1 VSAPVPV
8 LSRRALLSGIPAAAV
23 TREQSATGFDVLEL
37 PVESTKILGR
47 SLLVIT
53 PRRRAEPKS
62 LPVVV
67 LLHGLGETHDQR
79 AGLFAWLGPYG
90 LGRAW
95 ERLEHPPLARERE
108 AFVTDTE
115 YAELNR
121 SLADEPFRGVIAVC
135 PFMPNPYASQDSATR
150 LELYSRALVEEVLPA
165 VRARVPAAAP
175 DAARTCI
182 AGVSL
187 GGAVALE
194 VLVRRP
200 GAFGALGTVQGAY
213 GKHLAPVLARRVAE
227 QGAPRAAYVATS
239 SGDPYR
245 AANVELA
252 KQLEKLNI
260 PAHRSLRTGPHSQGW
275 LIEIGSLELLLWCDR
290 ALRDQ
295 TPTRKPGAT

>member
-1 VSAPVPV
+1 MSTGL
-8 LSRRALLSGIPAAAV
+8 LSRRALLSGLPAAVVPLEPAK
-23 TREQSATGFDVLEL
+23 ETGFDVLEL
-37 PVESTKILGR
+37 PVRSPKVLGR

-53 PRRRAEPKS
+53 PRRRARPGS

-95 ERLEHPPLARERE
+95 ERLEHPPLERERE
-108 AFVTDTE
+108 GFVTEPE

-121 SLADEPFRGVIAVC
+121 SLSDQPFQGLVAVC
-135 PFMPNPYASQDSATR
+135 PFMPNPYASNDSGTR
-150 LELYSRALVEEVLPA
+150 LELYARALAEEALPA
-165 VRARVPAAAP
+165 VRARVPSAASE
-175 DAARTCI
+175 AARTCI

-194 VLVRRP
+194 VLVRQ
-200 GAFGALGTVQGAY
+200 AATFGALATVQGAY
-213 GKHLAPVLARRVAE
+213 GKHLAPILARRVSEA
-227 QGAPRAAYVATS
+227 GAPRAAYVATS

-252 KQLEKLNI
+252 KQLEKHDI
-260 PAHRSLRTGPHSQGW
+260 PTQRSLRTGPHSQSW

-290 ALRDQ
+290 ALRARLQ
-295 TPTRKPGAT
+295 KGGAS